1 MNASQLLVVLAVW
14 AGACAGCRGRPAGAA
29 TISPGAGARAGAIRL
44 IEPPPGRQWTLPAG
58 DNANT
63 RYSSLAQI
71 DATNAK
77 KLRITGMT
85 ATGIARGHE
94 GQPLAVDDTLY
105 VVTPYPNDLIA
116 LDLKD
121 PHGPIKWK
129 YQPFPSPASQGKAC
143 CDVVNRGAS
152 FGDGKIVYNLLDGHT
167 VAVDSKTGREVWRT
181 QVADIQKG
189 ETLTMAPLIVKSR
202 VIVGNSGGELGVRG
216 YVAALDLASGQEVW
230 RGYNTGPDSE
240 VLIGDGFEPF
250 YAEDRGKD
258 LGVET
263 WPPDQWKIGGGTVWG
278 WISYDPALN
287 LIYYGTANP
296 SPWNPDAR
304 PGDNKWSCSIIARN
318 PDDGHVRWAHQL
330 VPHDQWDYDE
340 IMENI
345 LVDMDWEGRP
355 RKLLLH
361 AGRVGFM
368 FVMDRETGEMLAAD
382 KFVDANWATAY
393 DLKTGRPIV
402 NAEKQTHEGRL
413 VKDICPSSTGGKEFV
428 PAAVSPRTGYL
439 YIPAH
444 HTCMEYRGTPANYIA
459 GTPYLGA
466 SVKMYPGKKE
476 DGELIAWD
484 VAGRRKVW
492 SRREKFPVYSGV
504 LVTAGDV
511 VFYGTMDGWFRALD
525 ARDGTELW
533 SMKLPSG
540 IVGNPMTYE
549 GPDGKQYVAIYAG
562 VGGWMGAAAFSDLS
576 ADDPY
581 AALGIVG
588 AMREL
593 KKYTG
598 AGDVVAVLGL

>member
-1 MNASQLLVVLAVW
+1 MRAFPLVAVLLVW
-14 AGACAGCRGRPAGAA
+14 AASFAGCKARAARAASPSAG
-29 TISPGAGARAGAIRL
+29 GGAGAIRL

-63 RYSSLAQI
+63 RYSSLDQI
-71 DATNAK
+71 NAK
-77 KLRITGMT
+77 NAKGLHIVGMT
-85 ATGIARGHE
+85 ATGVARGHE

-105 VVTPYPNDLIA
+105 VVSPFPNDLTA
-116 LDLKD
+116 LDLKN

-129 YQPFPSPASQGKAC
+129 YQPYPNPASQGKAC

-152 FGDGKIVYNLLDGHT
+152 FGAGKIVYNLLDGNT
-167 VAVDSKTGREVWRT
+167 VAVDSRSGKEVWRT
-181 QVADIQKG
+181 KVGDVSRG
-189 ETLTMAPLIVKSR
+189 ETLTMAPLVVKNQ

-216 YVAALDLASGQEVW
+216 FVAALDLGTGKELW

-240 VLIGDGFEPF
+240 VLIGQGYKAF

-258 LGVET
+258 LGVKT
-263 WPPDQWKIGGGTVWG
+263 WPPDQWKIGGATVWG
-278 WISYDPALN
+278 WISYDPGLN

-304 PGDNKWSCSIIARN
+304 PGDNKWSCAVIAR
-318 PDDGHVRWAHQL
+318 DADSGRVRWAHQL
-330 VPHDQWDYDE
+330 VPHDRWDYDE

-345 LVDMDWEGRP
+345 LVDMDWQGRP

-368 FVMDRETGEMLAAD
+368 FVMDRETGEMLSAD
-382 KFVDANWATAY
+382 KFVAANWASAY
-393 DLKTGRPIV
+393 DLKTGRPLI
-402 NAEKQTHEGRL
+402 AADKETHEGKV

-444 HTCMEYRGTPANYIA
+444 HTCMEYRATPANYIA

-492 SRREKFPVYSGV
+492 SRSEKFPVYSGV
-504 LVTAGDV
+504 LATAGDV

-540 IVGNPMTYE
+540 IIGNPMTFQ
-549 GPDGKQYVAIYAG
+549 GPDGKQYVAVYSGI
-562 VGGWMGAAAFSDLS
+562 GGWMGAAAFPDIS

-593 KKYTG
+593 KNYTG
-598 AGDVVAVLGL
+598 AGDVVVILGL